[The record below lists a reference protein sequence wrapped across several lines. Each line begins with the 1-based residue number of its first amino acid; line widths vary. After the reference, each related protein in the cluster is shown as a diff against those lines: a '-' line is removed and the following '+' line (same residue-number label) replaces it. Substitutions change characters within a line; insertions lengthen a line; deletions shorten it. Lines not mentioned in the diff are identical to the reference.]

1 MTMQEHE
8 EEVRFQVGGVM
19 LAGTLAMPERA
30 LGIVLFAHGSGD
42 SGTVRATAS
51 SPRRCSRPDS
61 AHCFLT
67 CSPETKRPKI

>member
-8 EEVRFQVGGVM
+8 EQVRFQIGGVT

-30 LGIVLFAHGSGD
+30 PGIVLFAHGSG
-42 SGTVRATAS
+42 SSRHSPRNAS
-51 SPRRCSRPDS
+51 SPRRCARPDS

-67 CSPETKRPKI
+67 CSPKTKRPKI